1 MESDR
6 WHGKP
11 WLCVGSRML
20 CWALLDWAVLGCLL
34 LGGLSGSVS
43 ASGQVEGTTSSAP
56 AESSIEAGLVLPEG
70 KRPIEV
76 QASFWLLSVNSI
88 DSETESFQVSGTLTL
103 VWRDSRQ
110 AFDPAVVG
118 VPEKVYQGSYQ
129 FNELAPAWY
138 PQVVLANEF
147 GLMDKRATL
156 LRIQPD
162 GTSTLVESFTCAAR
176 VKLNLRNLPFDSQ
189 TLDLRFKVF
198 GFGIE
203 EAVLVCSPT
212 SVQADMRD
220 IRVPQWD
227 IASFASRIE
236 IEGNGRESA
245 SAYVVSIVAHRNS
258 LFMMRTIILPLMF
271 CVLLSMSVF
280 WMEGNQ
286 LGDRMNVSFFGILT
300 SVAYYI
306 VISDLLPQISYVTL
320 IHMFLN
326 LSLLTMFGTAIVNL
340 VVATRDRNGKP
351 SQWIDARCRWLF
363 PLVYLGLIAI
373 GCFLMLVVL

>member
-1 MESDR
+1 MSSDR
-6 WHGKP
+6 WTGKP
-11 WLCVGSRML
+11 WFSMKRRVLGWVRMG
-20 CWALLDWAVLGCLL
+20 WAVPVCLLWGCLP
-34 LGGLSGSVS
+34 GSVS
-43 ASGQVEGTTSSAP
+43 ANGQVEKPLGAAP
-56 AESSIEAGLVLPEG
+56 AESHIEANLVLPAG
-70 KRPIEV
+70 KRPIEI

-103 VWRDSRQ
+103 AWRDSRQ
-110 AFDPAVVG
+110 AFDPEVAG
-118 VPEKVYQGSYQ
+118 VREKIYQGSYQ

-147 GLMDKRATL
+147 GMLDKRATL
-156 LRIQPD
+156 LRVQPD

-176 VKLNLRNLPFDSQ
+176 AKLDLRKLPFDSQ

-198 GFGIE
+198 GFGNE
-203 EAVLVCSPT
+203 DAVLVCGPT
-212 SVQADMRD
+212 SVQADMQD

-227 IASFASRIE
+227 IASFSGRTE

-245 SAYVVSIVAHRNS
+245 SAYVVSLVAHRKS

-286 LGDRMNVSFFGILT
+286 IGDRMNVSFFGILT

-320 IHMFLN
+320 IHFFLN

-340 VVATRDRNGKP
+340 VVATRERNGKP
-351 SQWIDARCRWLF
+351 SQWIDVRCRWLF